1 MLPPQLRQTRG
12 LRPSLCT
19 LQSINR
25 INSPAPAQACSFSY
39 WHKKR
44 DWLSP
49 LDPLYERY
57 LRKRNITTRAELK
70 KAILRQQ
77 KWVKTTPCLVS
88 WGTRHASHSKKPSRM
103 PMEENKE
110 GHASSRFPK
119 HDRKQRL
126 DRIRQGIDA
135 KIAEDPYEAFFGK
148 RFEPFWSRLM
158 PDFLKQE
165 MAWQTPVEA
174 EAASHT
180 AQPRL
185 SKSERNSLSRSTSFQ
200 MRSSSKSGSE
210 PTINAWSSSWDA
222 KSNQTRRLVYDPIIG
237 RMVPV
242 EIKAD
247 SSEALTEA
255 QQQDQDPPLSKDNI
269 DQLTASDV
277 RASMGKNKQSAVN
290 HLGDRTQQLATLEEE
305 FKNRKLDSEH
315 EELLEARKNLE
326 ALRAQV
332 QILERRAHSSTM
344 TKPEDA
350 LDAERPAVFEPGW
363 NEAPQGMQIAFAT
376 EKEEISHGDKKSLE
390 QEMTAL
396 NSPPVQEINDG
407 YEPAPIGMQTQYEQ
421 ENSSHG
427 TKPSLEQEMVALNKE
442 PVVVVNDGYS
452 TAPSGLQTQFK
463 QEDVDA
469 LEHELNEELGRKEV
483 VDDGYSTAPSGMQTL
498 YEREGS
504 DTLEQELA
512 EKLKRKEFDDGY
524 SKVPIGMQ
532 TAYKKEDADSL
543 EQELNDK
550 LKRKEFDDG
559 YSKAP
564 IGMQTAYDK
573 EDPGVLEKELNEKL
587 KSEEYDDGYSET
599 PIGMQTI
606 YEKENPGVLEQELSE
621 KVSRQG
627 YDDGYSNTPIG
638 MQTLYKKEDAGDLE
652 KELNATLHLKDHD
665 DGYSTAPK
673 GMQSLFE
680 QEQKRVRQGSARSLE
695 EEMQDRIESK
705 PYGDGYSTDPIG
717 LQTTFDMERQQSTS
731 GKRDSL
737 EQEMTS
743 KMEDPPSDSGYATMP
758 IGLQVLFRQEQLE
771 AEENK
776 RKSLEDE
783 LKIVRN
789 RTAQTN
795 LDTEIQTQKTKMQDH
810 EDGYSRTPMGMQSSF
825 RDEEQMKAMQG
836 EGDLCP
842 NVGKFYNSRRW
853 YKQPASNN
861 LSEDIQKAQQR
872 ALDRALVREVRD
884 IYENQYGPIT
894 TEHQQTQLAP
904 RTEGVVD
911 DTVHKALEQH
921 DQDGGTKACEFKGDD
936 LEQELE
942 GKSTT
947 TTISGSASS
956 KAYEFKEDNLEQ
968 ELKGISTTTTTSG
981 PASSA
986 APAEP
991 SSSPAVEPSKA
1002 KWAEPA
1008 VYKVIAYDVHKEAIS
1023 ITTTPSNFSGS
1034 EKPISISSALS
1045 RLYQPARFI
1054 PHFAELQKE
1063 GYQVINASRDWIVLR
1078 EVESGDSSAKT
1089 ETFVNPIDPKMM
1101 RRIPY
1106 EELPTGRFASPTGF
1120 VNHDPIFPPEPQQ
1133 PPSGETVTVEIPV
1146 HGGPD
1151 VDRYRHRRVRREEPV
1166 FSSSKR
1172 WNDRRRDGRDGRRKR
1187 RFRDRITW
1195 ALSVGVGTA
1204 VSMYVVGVISELAKE
1219 RNNEK

>member
-1 MLPPQLRQTRG
+1 
-12 LRPSLCT
+12 
-19 LQSINR
+19 
-25 INSPAPAQACSFSY
+25 
-39 WHKKR
+39 
-44 DWLSP
+44 
-49 LDPLYERY
+49 
-57 LRKRNITTRAELK
+57 
-70 KAILRQQ
+70 
-77 KWVKTTPCLVS
+77 
-88 WGTRHASHSKKPSRM
+88 
-103 PMEENKE
+103 
-110 GHASSRFPK
+110 
-119 HDRKQRL
+119 
-126 DRIRQGIDA
+126 
-135 KIAEDPYEAFFGK
+135 
-148 RFEPFWSRLM
+148 M

-165 MAWQTPVEA
+165 MAWQAPVEA

-180 AQPRL
+180 AAQPSV
-185 SKSERNSLSRSTSFQ
+185 SKSKGNSLSRSTSFQ
-200 MRSSSKSGSE
+200 MRSTSKSGSE
-210 PTINAWSSSWDA
+210 PTINAWSSSWDS

-237 RMVPV
+237 RMVEV
-242 EIKAD
+242 KAD
-247 SSEALTEA
+247 SSEAMAEA
-255 QQQDQDPPLSKDNI
+255 QQQERDPPLSKDNI

-277 RASMGKNKQSAVN
+277 RASMGKNKQPAID
-290 HLGDRTQQLATLEEE
+290 HLADRTQQLATLEEE
-305 FKNRKLDSEH
+305 YKNRSFDSEH
-315 EELLEARKNLE
+315 EELLEARKTLE
-326 ALRAQV
+326 TLRAQV
-332 QILERRAHSSTM
+332 QILERRAHASTM

-363 NEAPQGMQIAFAT
+363 NDAPQGMQIAFAT

-396 NSPPVQEINDG
+396 NSPAIQEINDG
-407 YEPAPIGMQTQYEQ
+407 YEPAPTGMQTQYEQ
-421 ENSSHG
+421 ENSSDG

-442 PVVVVNDGYS
+442 PVIVVNDGYS

-463 QEDVDA
+463 QEDIDT
-469 LEHELNEELGRKEV
+469 LEHELNEKLERKE

-504 DTLEQELA
+504 ESLEQELA

-559 YSKAP
+559 YTKAP

-587 KSEEYDDGYSET
+587 KSREYDDGYSKA

-606 YEKENPGVLEQELSE
+606 YEKENPDVLEQELSE
-621 KVSRQG
+621 KVRRQEH
-627 YDDGYSNTPIG
+627 DDGYSNTPIG

-652 KELNATLHLKDHD
+652 KELNAKLHRKDYD

-680 QEQKRVRQGSARSLE
+680 QEQKKVRQGGARSLE
-695 EEMQDRIESK
+695 EEMQDGIESK
-705 PYGDGYSTDPIG
+705 PHDDGYSTDPIG
-717 LQTTFDMERQQSTS
+717 LQTTFDMERQQSTT

-743 KMEDPPSDSGYATMP
+743 QMEDPPSDSGYATMP

-789 RTAQTN
+789 RTAQSN
-795 LDTEIQTQKTKMQDH
+795 LDTEIQTQKTNMQDH

-836 EGDLCP
+836 EGDICP

-894 TEHQQTQLAP
+894 TEHQQSQLASS
-904 RTEGVVD
+904 TEGVVD
-911 DTVHKALEQH
+911 DTVHKALESH
-921 DQDGGTKACEFKGDD
+921 DQDGDTN
-936 LEQELE
+936 
-942 GKSTT
+942 
-947 TTISGSASS
+947 
-956 KAYEFKEDNLEQ
+956 AYEFREDNLEQ
-968 ELKGISTTTTTSG
+968 ELEGNSTTTTTPES
-981 PASSA
+981 ALDA
-986 APAEP
+986 APAKS
-991 SSSPAVEPSKA
+991 SSSPAAEPSKV

-1054 PHFAELQKE
+1054 PHFAELQRQ

-1078 EVESGDSSAKT
+1078 EVESGETSTKT

-1101 RRIPY
+1101 RRMPY

-1133 PPSGETVTVEIPV
+1133 PISGETVTVEIPV

-1151 VDRYRHRRVRREEPV
+1151 VDRYRHRRVRREEPI

-1172 WNDRRRDGRDGRRKR
+1172 WNDRRRDGRDDRVKR

-1204 VSMYVVGVISELAKE
+1204 ASMYVVGVVSELARE
-1219 RNNEK
+1219 RNSET